1 MIDTMIDAMIQ
12 PTKWRTRMLIV
23 LAAVLGVGSVALLA
37 LWPLGTLRIA
47 RPQWSELLILSWD
60 VLLSLM
66 FFVQHSWMLRTGARA
81 RLAAVIP
88 PVYQSAVYAT
98 ASGLALLVVVLLWQ
112 PSTVRFFA
120 LVPPWRYVAHGFTLA
135 ALALFIWGFRS
146 LRSFDPLG
154 IRPLTGHLRSKPSQ
168 PCPFAVRGAYRLVRH
183 PLYLAIIVLFWSNPD
198 LTADRLLFDGLWTA
212 WIVLG
217 TLLEE
222 RDLVAE
228 LGDVYRSYRRSVPML
243 IPLPRPR
250 AGQPVEGELP
260 SVSPPS

>member
-1 MIDTMIDAMIQ
+1 MIE

-23 LAAVLGVGSVALLA
+23 LAAVLGVGSVALFA
-37 LWPLGTLRIA
+37 LWPLGSLRIV
-47 RPQWSELLILSWD
+47 RPQWSEPLIFSWD
-60 VLLSLM
+60 VLLSLV
-66 FFVQHSWMLRTGARA
+66 FFVQHSAMLRKGARA
-81 RLAAVIP
+81 RIATVIP
-88 PVYQSAVYAT
+88 PIYQSAFYAT
-98 ASGLALLVVVLLWQ
+98 ASGLALLVVVMLWQ
-112 PSTVRFFA
+112 PSTLRLFTLA
-120 LVPPWRYVAHGFTLA
+120 PPWRYVAHGVALA

-154 IRPLTGHLRSKPSQ
+154 IRPLAGHLRSKPPL
-168 PCPFAVRGAYRLVRH
+168 PCPFAVHGAYRLVRH

-198 LTADRLLFDGLWTA
+198 LSADRLLFDVLWTA

-228 LGDVYRSYRRSVPML
+228 LGDAYRSYRRSVPML

-250 AGQPVEGELP
+250 TGRPVDGEQPSAV
-260 SVSPPS
+260 PPG

>member
-1 MIDTMIDAMIQ
+1 MTDATIE

-23 LAAVLGVGSVALLA
+23 LAAVFGVGSVALFA
-37 LWPLGTLRIA
+37 LWPLGSLRVA
-47 RPQWSELLILSWD
+47 RLQWSEPLILSWD
-60 VLLSLM
+60 VLLSLP
-66 FFVQHSWMLRTGARA
+66 FFVQHSAMLRKGARA
-81 RLAAVIP
+81 RIAAVIP

-98 ASGLALLVVVLLWQ
+98 ASGVALLIVVLLWQ
-112 PSTVRFFA
+112 PSTVRLFTLA
-120 LVPPWRYVAHGFTLA
+120 PPWRYLAHGFALA

-154 IRPLTGHLRSKPSQ
+154 IRPLTGHLRSKPHE

-212 WIVLG
+212 WIVVG

-228 LGDVYRSYRRSVPML
+228 LGDAYRSYRRSVPML

-250 AGQPVEGELP
+250 AGRRAKGEQLP
-260 SVSPPS
+260 SASPPG

>member
-1 MIDTMIDAMIQ
+1 MIQ
-12 PTKWRTRMLIV
+12 PTKWCTSLLLL
-23 LAAVLGVGSVALLA
+23 LAASLGVGSVALFA
-37 LWPLGTLRIA
+37 FWPLGTLRIVS
-47 RPQWSELLILSWD
+47 PQWSEANLLAWDAALSFF
-60 VLLSLM
+60 
-66 FFVQHSWMLRTGARA
+66 FFVQHSGMVRRRVRVRMATITAPL
-81 RLAAVIP
+81 
-88 PVYQSAVYAT
+88 YQPAIYAIT
-98 ASGLALLVVVLLWQ
+98 SGLALLAVVLLWQ
-112 PSTVRFFA
+112 PSAIRIFA
-120 LVPPWRYVAHGFTLA
+120 LTPPWRYVAHGFTLA

-212 WIVLG
+212 WIVVG

-222 RDLVAE
+222 KDLVAE
-228 LGDVYRSYRRSVPML
+228 LGDVYRSYRLSVPML

-250 AGQPVEGELP
+250 AGQPVEGEHP

>member
-1 MIDTMIDAMIQ
+1 MIQ
-12 PTKWRTRMLIV
+12 PTVWRTRILIV
-23 LAAVLGVGSVALLA
+23 LAAALGVGSVALFA
-37 LWPLGTLRIA
+37 LWPLGSLRIA
-47 RPQWSELLILSWD
+47 RPQWPEPLILSWD
-60 VLLSLM
+60 VMLSLL
-66 FFVQHSWMLRTGARA
+66 FFAQHSWMLRNGARA

-88 PVYQSAVYAT
+88 PVYQSGVYAT

-112 PSTVRFFA
+112 PSTVRLFTLA
-120 LVPPWRYVAHGFTLA
+120 PPWRYVAHGLALA

-154 IRPLTGHLRSKPSQ
+154 IRPLANHLRSKPPE
-168 PCPFAVRGAYRLVRH
+168 PCPFAVRGAYRFVRH

-212 WIVLG
+212 WIVVG

-228 LGDVYRSYRRSVPML
+228 LGDAYRSYRRSVPML

-250 AGQPVEGELP
+250 AGRPVEGEQRL
-260 SVSPPS
+260 

>member
-1 MIDTMIDAMIQ
+1 MTDATIE

-23 LAAVLGVGSVALLA
+23 LAAVFGVGSVALFA
-37 LWPLGTLRIA
+37 LWPLGSLRVA
-47 RPQWSELLILSWD
+47 RPQWSEPLILSWD
-60 VLLSLM
+60 VLLSLS
-66 FFVQHSWMLRTGARA
+66 FFVQHSAMLRKGPRA
-81 RLAAVIP
+81 RMATVIP
-88 PVYQSAVYAT
+88 PLYQSAVYAT
-98 ASGLALLVVVLLWQ
+98 ASGVALLVVVLLWQ
-112 PSTVRFFA
+112 PSTVRLFTLA
-120 LVPPWRYVAHGFTLA
+120 SPWRYVAHGFTLA

-154 IRPLTGHLRSKPSQ
+154 IRPLASHLRSKPPE
-168 PCPFAVRGAYRLVRH
+168 PCPFAVRGAYRFVRH

-212 WIVLG
+212 WIVVG

-228 LGDVYRSYRRSVPML
+228 LGDAYRSYRRRVPML

-250 AGQPVEGELP
+250 AGRPAPGEQLP
-260 SVSPPS
+260 SVLPPG

>member
-1 MIDTMIDAMIQ
+1 MIQ
-12 PTKWRTRMLIV
+12 PTKWRTLLLIV
-23 LAAVLGVGSVALLA
+23 LAAVLGVGSVALFA
-37 LWPLGTLRIA
+37 LWPLGSLRIA
-47 RPQWSELLILSWD
+47 RPQWSEPMIFSWD
-60 VLLSLM
+60 VLLSLV
-66 FFVQHSWMLRTGARA
+66 FFVQHSAMLRKGARA
-81 RLAAVIP
+81 RLAALIP

-98 ASGLALLVVVLLWQ
+98 ASGIALLVVVMLWQ
-112 PSTVRFFA
+112 PSTLRLFTLA
-120 LVPPWRYVAHGFTLA
+120 PPWRHVAHGFTFA

-154 IRPLTGHLRSKPSQ
+154 IRPLTGHLRSQPSQ

-228 LGDVYRSYRRSVPML
+228 LGDPYRSYRRSVPML
-243 IPLPRPR
+243 IPLPKPR
-250 AGQPVEGELP
+250 AGRPVEGEQP
-260 SVSPPS
+260 SAVPPG